1 MTDENADRLA
11 AQIGDRLLR
20 GVRISVLAV
29 AVTVQF
35 SLSLPELLR
44 NSSRYAPLWPQVVA
58 FALFAVVAVGSAAFL
73 ARGGR
78 IPHRARPAGVCL
90 ALLAVAAAAGSAPPG
105 SHLEPADWYFGLA
118 GWHGVLLLFDLRLR
132 FLAAFLGATLVLTVV
147 KMVAPGMPDL
157 RAWAAMAVAAVS
169 VYGFQLALGL
179 LAHGVQRISV
189 RAREAAA
196 EEERIRTEEE
206 TAEHRHRDHQR
217 RYAALLPTLV
227 PLLAGLGY
235 GSLDP
240 AHPDVRRRSAHEA
253 ARMRRMFA
261 ESDDVPDPL
270 MHELQAVIE
279 VAERRG
285 VAVRFA
291 ARGVPSTP
299 PKEVRRELIEPVSA
313 MLAAVAS
320 DARVTLVRASDQV
333 RVSAV
338 GDAQDHTHLA
348 RRPGRVKV
356 HHMVTEDRAWVET
369 VWQSR

>member
-1 MTDENADRLA
+1 MAEESIDRLA
-11 AQIGDRLLR
+11 TQIEDRLLR

-44 NSSRYAPLWPQVVA
+44 NGSRYSLLWPQVTA
-58 FALFAVVAVGSAAFL
+58 FVLFVVVAAGAAVFL

-78 IPHRARPAGVCL
+78 IPHGARAAGVGL
-90 ALLAVAAAAGSAPPG
+90 ALLAAAAAAGSAPPG
-105 SHLEPADWYFGLA
+105 SHLEPADWYFGLT

-132 FLAAFLGATLVLTVV
+132 FLAAFLATVLGLTVV
-147 KMVAPGMPDL
+147 KMAAPGMPDL
-157 RAWAAMAVAAVS
+157 RTWAAMAVAAVS

-179 LAHGVQRISV
+179 LGHAVQRISV
-189 RAREAAA
+189 RARKAAA
-196 EEERIRTEEE
+196 QEELIRTEEE
-206 TAEHRHRDHQR
+206 AAEHRHRDHRQ

-240 AHPDVRRRSAHEA
+240 GDPDVRRRSVHEA
-253 ARMRRMFA
+253 AKMRRLFA

-270 MHELQAVIE
+270 AHELRAVIA

-291 ARGVPSTP
+291 VRGAPRTP

-313 MLAAVAS
+313 MLAAVTA
-320 DARVTLVRASDQV
+320 DARVTLVRASDRV

-338 GDAQDHTHLA
+338 GDAKDYA
-348 RRPGRVKV
+348 RPAHRPGRVQV
-356 HHMVTEDRAWVET
+356 HHVESEGRAWVET
-369 VWQSR
+369 SWRSR